1 MTPRHATIYD
11 RTAFTVRESLRME
24 VNAQVGKRFRVYR
37 TTSNGS
43 SLDCAVMASN
53 TLEGALNNLAR
64 MHRTRPSIDYWVVDC
79 LTGQIF
85 E

>member
-1 MTPRHATIYD
+1 MLD
-11 RTAFTVRESLRME
+11 RSAFTIRETLRME
-24 VNAQVGKRFRVYR
+24 TDAQVGKRFRLYR
-37 TTSNGS
+37 ATTNGG
-43 SLDCAVMASN
+43 SLDCAVMASS

-64 MHRTRPSIDYWVVDC
+64 MHRTRPSIDYWVVDS

>member
-11 RTAFTVRESLRME
+11 RTAYTIRESLRME
-24 VNAQVGKRFRVYR
+24 TAAQVGKRFRVYR
-37 TTSNGS
+37 ATSDGG
-43 SLDCAVMASN
+43 SLDCAVMASDS
-53 TLEGALNNLAR
+53 LLGALNNLER
-64 MHRTRPSIDYWVVDC
+64 MHRTRPSIDYWGVDC

>member
-1 MTPRHATIYD
+1 MFD
-11 RTAFTVRESLRME
+11 RTAYTIRESLRME
-24 VNAQVGKRFRVYR
+24 AAAQIGKRFRVYR
-37 TTSNGS
+37 ATSDGD
-43 SLDCAVMASN
+43 SLDCAVMASD
-53 TLEGALNNLAR
+53 TLVGALNNLER